1 MYINKKKIVN
11 TLRQRKRSSI
21 ESRYKTK
28 DTKQYTKDTKINYNQ
43 GTKLKIKNNK
53 GEVKNPEKNIK
64 ETWNDKLKK

>member
-28 DTKQYTKDTKINYNQ
+28 DTKQYTKDTKIKYNQ
-43 GTKLKIKNNK
+43 GTKLKTQNNK
-53 GEVKNPEKNIK
+53 DEVKNAEKNIK

>member
-28 DTKQYTKDTKINYNQ
+28 DTKQYTKDTKIKYNQ
-43 GTKLKIKNNK
+43 GTKLKTQNNRD
-53 GEVKNPEKNIK
+53 GVKNAEKNIK
-64 ETWNDKLKK
+64 